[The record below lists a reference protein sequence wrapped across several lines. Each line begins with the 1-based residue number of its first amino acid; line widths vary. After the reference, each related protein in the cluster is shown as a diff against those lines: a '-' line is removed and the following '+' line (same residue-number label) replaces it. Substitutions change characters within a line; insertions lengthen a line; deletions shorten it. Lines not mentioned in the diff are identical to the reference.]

1 MTFRV
6 RFTREAQDD
15 LERLYDFI
23 IERDGTDFAIAER
36 ALDAIRNGIALLE
49 STPFSCRKAR
59 ADNSFLRELIIAFGI
74 SGYVALFEIE
84 DERTVTVLVVHHQ
97 REDDYH

>member
-6 RFTREAQDD
+6 RFTREAQADI
-15 LERLYDFI
+15 ERLYDFI
-23 IERDGTDFAIAER
+23 IERDGAEFAVAER

-59 ADNSFLRELIIAFGI
+59 ADNSFLRELIIAFGA

-84 DERTVTVLVVHHQ
+84 NEKTVTVLAVRHQ